1 MPCCTSATWSA
12 VSPSTGTCSA
22 SRPSWACRGRPS
34 SRRPARPTTTTWACS
49 RSAPAPAP
57 RRPGGAPSVCT
68 TWPGRSTPWPS
79 WSGWPA
85 PWPRPAPWSAPPTT
99 ARPRAC
105 TPRTPTAWSSRWPGW
120 SPPTCWTTRPWPPA
134 SASAPSTWPG
144 RRNATAPTPP
154 AASASRSPRQGA
166 RRCWWA
172 RPSSA
177 AGRPYRRPATVGGP
191 SVWGNCAREARC
203 GGLSV
208 GTGEAHDAAAQGLD
222 AHVVAGVG
230 GRDPLSVADV
240 DRHVRD
246 GAVVED
252 EIARL
257 ELAGRD
263 APADV
268 VLGGAGVGERDAGLP
283 PGHHGQARAVEAA
296 GARAAVAVGL
306 ADLGPGVG
314 HDRRGRAAA
323 AATTAARG
331 RGSDRGGRPAGDRG
345 AVGGPHPGQQGP
357 RLVGGPLDLGLLGGQ
372 AVDLGGLGL
381 LGGDQVALA
390 LAEGLAGHPELVHQ
404 VAVVGGQQLEHLDAG
419 DGGGR
424 VVGAEHGGHGA
435 AGALHVGGRG
445 PGAQDRPE
453 LAHVGLGSAGLGL
466 QALEGPP
473 DPLQG
478 LVALVVLLDQ
488 LVGLTVQLVELI
500 LEAGG
505 GGRGRLC
512 RGGTGGQH
520 RQGHQDGREQHA
532 ADSATRPATVGG
544 PSCAQRGQ
552 APVLLSSRLQLPDT
566 GWRAGVGGGRAL
578 SSDGGSEEPFAVN
591 RVRPVI
597 IP

>member
-1 MPCCTSATWSA
+1 MPCSTCATWSA
-12 VSPSTGTCSA
+12 ASPSTATCSA
-22 SRPSWACRGRPS
+22 SRPSWACRGRRS
-34 SRRPARPTTTTWACS
+34 SRPPARPTTTTWACS
-49 RSAPAPAP
+49 RSAPAPGP
-57 RRPGGAPSVCT
+57 RRPVGAPSACT

-85 PWPRPAPWSAPPTT
+85 AWPRPGPWSAPPTT

-105 TPRTPTAWSSRWPGW
+105 TPRIPTAWSSRWPGW
-120 SPPTCWTTRPWPPA
+120 SRPTCWTPRPWPPA
-134 SASAPSTWPG
+134 SASAPSTWP
-144 RRNATAPTPP
+144 RRRTATAPTPEV
-154 AASASRSPRQGA
+154 ASGSRS
-166 RRCWWA
+166 RR
-172 RPSSA
+172 PE
-177 AGRPYRRPATVGGP
+177 YRRPATLDGP
-191 SVWGNCAREARC
+191 SVWGNLRAGGAVW
-203 GGLSV
+203 GLSV
-208 GTGEAHDAAAQGLD
+208 GAAVADDAAAQRLD

-230 GRDPLSVADV
+230 GRDPLAVADV
-240 DRHVRD
+240 DGHVRD

-252 EIARL
+252 QVARL

-268 VLGGAGVGERDAGLP
+268 VLGGAGVGERDARLL
-283 PGHHGQARAVEAA
+283 PGHHGQAGAVEAA
-296 GARAAVAVGL
+296 HAGTAVAVGL
-306 ADLGPGVG
+306 AALGPGEG
-314 HDRRGRAAA
+314 HGRGGRAAA
-323 AATTAARG
+323 ATTAAARG
-331 RGSDRGGRPAGDRG
+331 RGSDRAGGAAGDRG
-345 AVGGPHPGQQGP
+345 PVDGPHPGQQGP
-357 RLVGGPLDLGLLGGQ
+357 GLVGGPLDLGLLGGQ

-466 QALEGPP
+466 QAPEGPP

-488 LVGLTVQLVELI
+488 LVGLTVQLVALI

-552 APVLLSSRLQLPDT
+552 APVLLSSRLQWPDT

-578 SSDGGSEEPFAVN
+578 SSDGGSEEPFAVK